1 MCIVALNF
9 DILLLLYNCMWYPDR
24 ALLLNI
30 FVNIPPEVRKMIHIL
45 VGGKLKVFF
54 GGRKNKYT

>member
-1 MCIVALNF
+1 
-9 DILLLLYNCMWYPDR
+9 MWYSHK

-30 FVNIPPEVRKMIHIL
+30 FVNIPPEVREIIHIY

-54 GGRKNKYT
+54 LAVTKINTLEHLR